1 MVKLFVDVRHDNFHT
16 TYLGADDTKNLS
28 QSACAAAPPRRE
40 GLALSVAT
48 GLPSSTAAPHGREA
62 RSRAFLSWPGIEPL
76 YSGVAINTPCAPLM
90 TLLSSITATG
100 AGPPSRSS
108 LNGGTFSRPSQTSS
122 VTSAG
127 SS

>member
-1 MVKLFVDVRHDNFHT
+1 MTARTFRKST
-16 TYLGADDTKNLS
+16 
-28 QSACAAAPPRRE
+28 CAAVPPRRE

-48 GLPSSTAAPHGREA
+48 GLPSSTAAPRGREA
-62 RSRAFLSWPGIEPL
+62 QSKAFLSWPGIEPL
-76 YSGVAINTPCAPLM
+76 YSGVAINTPSAPLM